1 VCADPTHGLRRSYTL
16 SPKLG
21 ASSLAA
27 ARGALHRAPM
37 TRTKHDA
44 ATTPGFGGTLGDL
57 LAARGLAPPPAPP
70 GTPPAPAP
78 APAAPTDP
86 LAALSGLPRV
96 VLRREKQGRG
106 GKTVTV
112 VEGLPEPLAEAA
124 LKPLKSSLGCGAA
137 LEGDRVVLQG
147 DQTTRAAAFFE
158 ARGVKKVVRGN

>member
-1 VCADPTHGLRRSYTL
+1 MCADPTLVLRRSYTPSPEL
-16 SPKLG
+16 S

-27 ARGALHRAPM
+27 ARGALHRAAM

-70 GTPPAPAP
+70 GAAPAPAA